1 MMIAKA
7 NKKNFG
13 FTLIEVLLS
22 VALLAVLAGFSL
34 PVYRALQVRNDLD
47 IATNT
52 VVQSLYRAQVLS
64 QAVSS
69 DASWG
74 VYVGVGEI
82 VIFQGDSYVT
92 RDDIWDEVFDLP
104 TDITPSGLAAVVFD
118 RFTGDTQ
125 TTGSV
130 ILNSNTNE
138 TKTITINNKG
148 MVDY

>member
-1 MMIAKA
+1 MIAKA